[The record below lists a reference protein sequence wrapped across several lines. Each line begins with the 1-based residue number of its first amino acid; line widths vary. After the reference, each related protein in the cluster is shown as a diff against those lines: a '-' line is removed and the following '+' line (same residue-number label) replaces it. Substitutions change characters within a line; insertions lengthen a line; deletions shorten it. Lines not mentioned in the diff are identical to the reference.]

1 MYYKKHKIIDIGKHD
16 SKSYKSHFKK
26 GLNAMENKIIK
37 IAEKAWFAPR
47 SMGNLYE
54 FFFSL
59 SREYL
64 RDALL
69 FLILKSRVV

>member
-1 MYYKKHKIIDIGKHD
+1 
-16 SKSYKSHFKK
+16 
-26 GLNAMENKIIK
+26 
-37 IAEKAWFAPR
+37 
-47 SMGNLYE
+47 MGNLYE
-54 FFFSL
+54 FFSL

>member
-1 MYYKKHKIIDIGKHD
+1 
-16 SKSYKSHFKK
+16 
-26 GLNAMENKIIK
+26 
-37 IAEKAWFAPR
+37 
-47 SMGNLYE
+47 MGNLYE
-54 FFFSL
+54 FFFFFFFFSL

>member
-1 MYYKKHKIIDIGKHD
+1 
-16 SKSYKSHFKK
+16 
-26 GLNAMENKIIK
+26 
-37 IAEKAWFAPR
+37 
-47 SMGNLYE
+47 MGNLYE
-54 FFFSL
+54 FFFFSL

>member
-1 MYYKKHKIIDIGKHD
+1 
-16 SKSYKSHFKK
+16 
-26 GLNAMENKIIK
+26 
-37 IAEKAWFAPR
+37 
-47 SMGNLYE
+47 MGNLYE

-64 RDALL
+64 RDVLL

>member
-1 MYYKKHKIIDIGKHD
+1 
-16 SKSYKSHFKK
+16 
-26 GLNAMENKIIK
+26 
-37 IAEKAWFAPR
+37 
-47 SMGNLYE
+47 MGNLYE
-54 FFFSL
+54 FFFFFFFSL

>member
-1 MYYKKHKIIDIGKHD
+1 
-16 SKSYKSHFKK
+16 
-26 GLNAMENKIIK
+26 
-37 IAEKAWFAPR
+37 
-47 SMGNLYE
+47 MGNLMSF

>member
-1 MYYKKHKIIDIGKHD
+1 MICSSLHGE
-16 SKSYKSHFKK
+16 S
-26 GLNAMENKIIK
+26 
-37 IAEKAWFAPR
+37 
-47 SMGNLYE
+47 YE

>member
-1 MYYKKHKIIDIGKHD
+1 
-16 SKSYKSHFKK
+16 
-26 GLNAMENKIIK
+26 
-37 IAEKAWFAPR
+37 
-47 SMGNLYE
+47 MGNLMS

>member
-1 MYYKKHKIIDIGKHD
+1 
-16 SKSYKSHFKK
+16 
-26 GLNAMENKIIK
+26 
-37 IAEKAWFAPR
+37 
-47 SMGNLYE
+47 MGNLYE
-54 FFFSL
+54 FFFFFFSL